1 MNELLLNLEK
11 VHTTE
16 MGEARI
22 KKNLNIDCAD
32 IVAYCVEKTK
42 KENCAIA
49 REGKN
54 WYATVDGQIFT
65 VNAYSYT
72 IITAHRCK

>member
-1 MNELLLNLEK
+1 MNELLSNLEK

-32 IVAYCVEKTK
+32 IVAYCVEKIK
-42 KENCAIA
+42 KENCPGVSRAIFLCSVQVVKLDHLVKSLLSL
-49 REGKN
+49 G
-54 WYATVDGQIFT
+54 I
-65 VNAYSYT
+65 
-72 IITAHRCK
+72 

>member
-1 MNELLLNLEK
+1 MNELLSNLEK

-32 IVAYCVEKTK
+32 VVAYCVEKIK
-42 KENCAIA
+42 KKLRNSK
-49 REGKN
+49 RGKEL
-54 WYATVDGQIFT
+54 VC
-65 VNAYSYT
+65 YSRRSDFYRQRLQLYNHYCT
-72 IITAHRCK
+72 

>member
-1 MNELLLNLEK
+1 MNELLSNLEK

-32 IVAYCVEKTK
+32 IVAYCVEKIK
-42 KENCAIA
+42 KEN
-49 REGKN
+49 
-54 WYATVDGQIFT
+54 
-65 VNAYSYT
+65 
-72 IITAHRCK
+72 